1 MLKDEKCLQ
10 YNHNL
15 ILRNSFLVFFNLE
28 QLVLVGGGHSHVH
41 ILLMLGMEHIDGV
54 QVTLVT
60 RDVETPYSGMLP
72 GHVAGLYKRDDCHL
86 DLDRLAVFAGARL
99 VHADVVGIDREAK
112 EVKLA
117 SSTGRPSLKYDV
129 LSINIGSAPQVNTP
143 LPIFNLFALIT
154 ELVSN
159 LM

>member
-1 MLKDEKCLQ
+1 M
-10 YNHNL
+10 
-15 ILRNSFLVFFNLE
+15 
-28 QLVLVGGGHSHVH
+28 
-41 ILLMLGMEHIDGV
+41 
-54 QVTLVT
+54 
-60 RDVETPYSGMLP
+60 
-72 GHVAGLYKRDDCHL
+72 
-86 DLDRLAVFAGARL
+86 
-99 VHADVVGIDREAK
+99 HADVVGIDREAK